1 MLEGTKNIEK
11 GKYMDIYKFLL
22 TVQNNN
28 FNFFGE

>member
-11 GKYMDIYKFLL
+11 DKYMNIYKFLL
-22 TVQNNN
+22 TVQKNN